1 MCMFMCFPDMPQ
13 NTLPVLVIDGKT
25 TLTQSYAIARY
36 IANELSKYI
45 SLFQLLFLKICHRMF
60 TFIGYL

>member
-1 MCMFMCFPDMPQ
+1 MYFPDMPQ

-36 IANELSKYI
+36 IANELSKFI
-45 SLFQLLFLKICHRMF
+45 SLCQLLFLKICR
-60 TFIGYL
+60 